1 MTSDGGPTARPGM
14 PRPPLPRPG
23 TPGPRFTRPGMP
35 RRVLARGGDGP
46 VSARPTTFLAAAC
59 ALVGVG
65 LIVAWMGQRAE
76 AAARA
81 RPGITWS
88 VSAASNKVTIR
99 LTAGNGP
106 SAGHIVAGSRIVVS
120 ESGRKHRW
128 RAAPG
133 RGVLRVLVPPGKRTQ
148 ISVQVQGPEPIN
160 RTLTVTLPPRLVATV
175 HHTAH
180 GLLIRASSPL
190 RHPPLGP
197 LCGSDQIGFPAPT
210 EVTVT
215 RSPEACQA
223 GLRLTARDGERATV
237 HVSLSALPETP
248 FYSFASPAGRAIYIT
263 VDDGW
268 TPSSQVL
275 VTMERTHLPVT
286 AFLIGQ
292 AAQRNLVYWRAFAE
306 AGGTIADHTLSH
318 PNLTKLSLSQ
328 ATSQW
333 AQARLDLG
341 RWFGK
346 APVMGRPP
354 YGAFGPAVAAA
365 AYRAGLK
372 TLVAWSATV
381 TSTGI
386 HTWNGKRLEPG
397 EIVLL
402 HWAPGLGQQMT
413 KLLAAI
419 HARHLHPMPLTPASF
434 TGIAT
439 QRHSLRGD

>member
-1 MTSDGGPTARPGM
+1 VRLWGVVRGYAQLRAVSHRWRHTPGSGYPGGPHDR
-14 PRPPLPRPG
+14 RLP
-23 TPGPRFTRPGMP
+23 
-35 RRVLARGGDGP
+35 
-46 VSARPTTFLAAAC
+46 FLAAAG

-65 LIVAWMGQRAE
+65 LIVAWMGQRAD

-81 RPGITWS
+81 KPGITWS

-99 LTAGNGP
+99 LTPGSGP
-106 SAGHIVAGSRIVVS
+106 SAGPVAASSRIVVS
-120 ESGRKHRW
+120 ESGRKHKW

-133 RGVLRVLVPPGKRTQ
+133 RGMVRVPVPPGGRTQ
-148 ISVQVQGPEPIN
+148 VFLQVQGPEPITK
-160 RTLTVTLPPRLVATV
+160 TLTVTLPPRLVTTV

-190 RHPPLGP
+190 RRQPLEP
-197 LCGSDQIGFPAPT
+197 LCGTDQIGFPAPT

-215 RSPEACQA
+215 KSPEACRA
-223 GLRLTARDGERATV
+223 GLRLTAKDGERATV
-237 HVSLSALPETP
+237 HVALPALPEVP
-248 FYSFASPAGRAIYIT
+248 FYTFASPAGRAIYIT

-268 TPSSQVL
+268 TPSPQVL

-286 AFLIGQ
+286 AFLIGR
-292 AAQRNLVYWRAFAE
+292 AAQRNLVYWRAFTE
-306 AGGTIADHTLSH
+306 AGGTIADHTVSH
-318 PNLTKLSLSQ
+318 PDLTKLSLSQ

-333 AQARLDLG
+333 AQARLALG
-341 RWFGK
+341 RSLGK
-346 APVMGRPP
+346 APDMGRPP
-354 YGAFGPAVAAA
+354 HGAFDPAVAAA

-372 TLVAWSATV
+372 TLVGWSATA
-381 TSTGI
+381 TSAGI

-402 HWAPGLGQQMT
+402 HWVPGLGQQMT

-434 TGIAT
+434 AGIAPY
-439 QRHSLRGD
+439 RRSLHGD